1 LKIIDRTFEIICRV
15 FFNCQENNL
24 KLAEAKKTGED
35 ILREAG
41 IRDAEWDSREILFY
55 VTGIDYN
62 SYLLKMD
69 DEMDDSDLLQYGRLI
84 GLRSTHIPLQHITHS
99 QNFMGFD
106 FYVTDDVLVPRQDTE
121 TLVEYSLAHLKE
133 NGSILDV
140 CTGSGCILISML
152 KLRPDTSGM
161 GLDISPEALKIA
173 SENAKNLE
181 VDDRSVFMSGDL
193 FSPLEKI
200 SQNGNG
206 PKFSMIVSNPP
217 YIPTMEILGL
227 DEEVREHDPL
237 IALDGGRDGLDFYRR
252 IIDEAGNYL
261 EKDGYL
267 VMETG
272 YDETEMVM
280 SLMNDRGYREVGSMK
295 DMGNNPRIVFGML

>member
-1 LKIIDRTFEIICRV
+1 M
-15 FFNCQENNL
+15 

-121 TLVEYSLAHLKE
+121 TLVEYSLAHLKG

>member
-1 LKIIDRTFEIICRV
+1 M
-15 FFNCQENNL
+15 